1 MVPPAVFGRLDVT
14 VTSHAGGDYRSQ
26 QGRHFSGR
34 ETVRHIRPYTAVAD
48 NTLTIKQKSTLPVSK
63 TRQDKS
69 LFHSLSDTYLPPANP
84 TVCAPRWQREH
95 RAFVR
100 AKARFAGQ
108 KAQEHILSVE
118 MLLHRTY
125 CHVSLVAF
133 SGGKCRACL
142 ALPDV
147 PASDLPVLIH
157 SRWLLPGPLRHPPPP
172 GVSRFRH
179 FRCYLDPPHPAW
191 LSPASAAARCEPFPL
206 NRLTPAP
213 CD

>member
-1 MVPPAVFGRLDVT
+1 MPNLRQLTFCRLLNG
-14 VTSHAGGDYRSQ
+14 SACCSRQARCY
-26 QGRHFSGR
+26 RHFTCRRRLPLAARSTFLGSR
-34 ETVRHIRPYTAVAD
+34 DILGPSVVAD

-63 TRQDKS
+63 ARQDKS
-69 LFHSLSDTYLPPANP
+69 LFYSLSDTYLPPANP
-84 TVCAPRWQREH
+84 TVCAPRRQREH

-142 ALPDV
+142 ALPEV
-147 PASDLPVLIH
+147 PASDLPVLIR
-157 SRWLLPGPLRHPPPP
+157 SRWNVTCQALR
-172 GVSRFRH
+172 GTR
-179 FRCYLDPPHPAW
+179 
-191 LSPASAAARCEPFPL
+191 
-206 NRLTPAP
+206 P
-213 CD
+213 CRV